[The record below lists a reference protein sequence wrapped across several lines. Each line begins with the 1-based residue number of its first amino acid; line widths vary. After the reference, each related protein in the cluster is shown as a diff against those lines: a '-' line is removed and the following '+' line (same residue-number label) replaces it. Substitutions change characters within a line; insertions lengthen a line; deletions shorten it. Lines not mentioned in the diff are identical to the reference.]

1 VEGRDAE
8 TERDLLLLCRRD
20 DGLLTDDEEAELARR
35 LRDNPQTRRLMY
47 EHYAVANELGALLS
61 GRAWGLRPSVRAR
74 RRRAQVAVGVAL
86 VASVAFAAALHR
98 RRAPAPTSVE
108 RAVVAGTA
116 ERAAAE
122 ARRVPRLTP
131 APAPAPSSEP
141 VVRVDFE
148 EGAALAN
155 ASVSRGAVVPCPE
168 GARGRQCLMG
178 GLNFEERKWERYT
191 ASVHLAPTLRV
202 PYRPGML
209 LTFTYWADEGVRE
222 IGVRLWVE
230 ATRAH
235 HSTVI
240 PAISG
245 RWTQAQVPLADLAPV
260 PPATAPLAPG
270 DLVEYLHV
278 TTHRTERKL
287 FYIDDIE
294 IR

>member
-1 VEGRDAE
+1 MEGRDAE
-8 TERDLLLLCRRD
+8 AERDLLLLCRRD
-20 DGLLTDDEEAELARR
+20 EGLLTDDEEAELVRR
-35 LRDNPQTRRLMY
+35 LRDSARTRRLMY

-61 GRAWGLRPSVRAR
+61 GHAWRLRPGVRAR
-74 RRRAQVAVGVAL
+74 RRRVQISVGVAL

-98 RRAPAPTSVE
+98 RRAPAPAPVE
-108 RAVVAGTA
+108 RAVVTEAP

-122 ARRVPRLTP
+122 ARRVPRL
-131 APAPAPSSEP
+131 APAPAPSATEP
-141 VVRVDFE
+141 LVRVDFE
-148 EGAALAN
+148 EGPALSN

-191 ASVHLAPTLRV
+191 ASLRLAPDVRV
-202 PYRPGML
+202 PYRPGMV
-209 LTFTYWADEGVRE
+209 LTFSYWAAEGVRE
-222 IGVRLWVE
+222 IGLRLWVE

-235 HSTVI
+235 EAVVI
-240 PAISG
+240 PAVSG
-245 RWTQAQVPLADLAPV
+245 RWAQAQVPLADLAPV

-270 DLVEYLHV
+270 DLVEYIHL
-278 TTHRTERKL
+278 TTHRTEKKL